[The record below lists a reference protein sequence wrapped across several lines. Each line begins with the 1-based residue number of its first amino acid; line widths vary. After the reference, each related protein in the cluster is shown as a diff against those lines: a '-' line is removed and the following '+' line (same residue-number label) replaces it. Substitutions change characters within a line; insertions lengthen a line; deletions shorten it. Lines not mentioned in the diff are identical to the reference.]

1 MEMLQLINTRTERN
15 EQTGKKGNRTK
26 RKGDSI
32 SNDTIS
38 RILDI
43 LLSLIPFRQYQG
55 NFILYFS
62 DFILLQFFLT

>member
-1 MEMLQLINTRTERN
+1 MVITSTFKKE
-15 EQTGKKGNRTK
+15 TGQK

-38 RILDI
+38 RILEI

-62 DFILLQFFLT
+62 DFILLQFFFDIASTL